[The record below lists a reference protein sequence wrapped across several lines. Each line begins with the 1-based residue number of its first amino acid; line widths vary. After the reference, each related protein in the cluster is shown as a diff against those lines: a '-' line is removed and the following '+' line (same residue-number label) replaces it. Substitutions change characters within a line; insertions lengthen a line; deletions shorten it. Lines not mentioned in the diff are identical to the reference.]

1 MWYKIKKGIF
11 PTLITISALSVSVSA
26 AFYSITGLSKLFA
39 GAQTEVIIMASSLE
53 LAKLVI
59 ASLLYRYWSTINKI
73 LRTYLSIAC
82 VVLVLITSMGIYGFL
97 SAAYQEVYSEL
108 AINENQKQFLNKKI
122 DFYEK
127 DVARYDKELENTISN
142 INNLSTAK
150 SRSIQVKD
158 TTSQTGY
165 RNTISTSELR
175 LAQKRIAV
183 EEQNKKQ
190 VQSLRQKATDS
201 LQKYKLEVLKLE
213 NNSDQAGELGP
224 LKYLAGITGYPMD
237 KIINIL
243 LLVIIFVFDP
253 LAISLVIAAN
263 FAFSKSFNLD
273 NNPSENKDDD
283 PEDLTE
289 DFEDWDTT
297 LNDGLEEE
305 EWEEE
310 KNPLQDFLDQEGD
323 PKIKKKYEDLPIK
336 DYSNK
341 VNKSNQTEQIKYQI
355 KKLNSRLATG
365 LSAFRS
371 RKINEEIRRLKSQLS
386 DEEDT
391 TKIY

>member
-11 PTLITISALSVSVSA
+11 PTLIAISALSVSVSA
-26 AFYSITGLSKLFA
+26 AFYYITGLSKLFA

-97 SAAYQEVYSEL
+97 SSAYQEVYSKL
-108 AINENQKQFLNKKI
+108 AISENQKQFLNKKI

-150 SRSIQVKD
+150 SRSIQVRD

-201 LQKYKLEVLKLE
+201 LQKYKLEVLGLE

-263 FAFSKSFNLD
+263 FAFSKNFNLD
-273 NNPSENKDDD
+273 ESPSIDKDDD
-283 PEDLTE
+283 FE

-310 KNPLQDFLDQEGD
+310 KNPLQKFLDEKGD

-336 DYSNK
+336 DNSNK
-341 VNKSNQTEQIKYQI
+341 INNSNQTEQIKQQI
-355 KKLNSRLATG
+355 KKLNSRLSTG

>member
-1 MWYKIKKGIF
+1 MWYKIKKAIF
-11 PTLITISALSVSVSA
+11 PTLIAISALSVSVSA

-39 GAQTEVIIMASSLE
+39 GAQTEVIVMASSLE

-97 SAAYQEVYSEL
+97 SAAYQETYSEL
-108 AINENQKQFLNKKI
+108 AISENQKQFLNKKI

-142 INNLSTAK
+142 INNLSTSK
-150 SRSIQVKD
+150 SRSIQVRD

-201 LQKYKLEVLKLE
+201 LQKYKLEVLGLE

-263 FAFSKSFNLD
+263 FAFSKNSNS
-273 NNPSENKDDD
+273 NKNPSIDEDDNF
-283 PEDLTE
+283 EDLTE
-289 DFEDWDTT
+289 NFEDWDNT
-297 LNDGLEEE
+297 LNDGLEQE

-336 DYSNK
+336 VKEQENTKEAPKVISTTKREAEVLYPDGRKKWIKKRELDENK
-341 VNKSNQTEQIKYQI
+341 IKYM
-355 KKLNSRLATG
+355 
-365 LSAFRS
+365 
-371 RKINEEIRRLKSQLS
+371 
-386 DEEDT
+386 
-391 TKIY
+391 